1 MRWNLWLAAI
11 LVAGLAASGRAQDLS
26 PFPAAGL
33 APPPVVDEVPA
44 SGLAYPS
51 GIEPPAIDFGVTAGT
66 RQPMDDAAGT
76 IMRPG
81 PVVIEPR
88 WSADIGLLV
97 LNRADT
103 GDMGLSLV
111 VGADELDHG
120 AAAAVLLD
128 IEYHLTDRW
137 RIEARSFGP
146 MRMTS
151 EKDRYYRFRSQSDL
165 TSSEFNFRR
174 QVGPIFSW
182 LVGLRAIE
190 LDDAFARIDTG
201 EHSVF
206 EMHTDNR
213 LFGLQ
218 IGADLTLWADARPFR
233 IDTMARAGVYHNS
246 IDRYHAWYFDSHEE
260 SAASFA
266 GELGVV
272 GVWEVRDWLE
282 VRGGYQ
288 MLLLTGMA
296 LATEQVDGLDSDDS
310 VLYHGPMFAVRLLW

>member
-1 MRWNLWLAAI
+1 MRWNLWPAAI
-11 LVAGLAASGRAQDLS
+11 LAAGLAAYGRAQDLG
-26 PFPAAGL
+26 PFPAARL

-44 SGLAYPS
+44 SGQAYPS
-51 GIEPPAIDFGVTAGT
+51 GIEPPTIDFGVTAGT
-66 RQPMDDAAGT
+66 RQPMNGGAAT
-76 IMRPG
+76 IMQPG
-81 PVVIEPR
+81 PVMIEPR

-97 LNRADT
+97 LSRADT
-103 GDMGLSLV
+103 GDMELSPLV
-111 VGADELDHG
+111 SADELNHG

-128 IEYHLTDRW
+128 IQYHLTDRW

-151 EKDRYYRFRSQSDL
+151 EKDRYYRFRSRSDL

-174 QVGPIFSW
+174 QVWPIFSW
-182 LVGLRAIE
+182 LVVLRAIE
-190 LDDAFARIDTG
+190 LDDAFARIDTA

-213 LFGLQ
+213 LLGLQ
-218 IGADLTLWADARPFR
+218 IGADLTLWADGRPFR

-266 GELGVV
+266 GELGIV

-282 VRGGYQ
+282 VHGGYQ

-296 LATEQVDGLDSDDS
+296 LATEQLDGLDSADS